1 MSLGSGQSM
10 CGFRGLCMAEAAG
23 LVHQY
28 CHSTHGNQPPET
40 TLSVLVLL
48 TLHHVLQVKELEE
61 LCAAQQ
67 NSLEEG
73 EEKFR
78 ALQDEQDQLH
88 HAALAAKAQLVTA
101 QAQVR

>member
-1 MSLGSGQSM
+1 MLCPSSVAPESTGLHLPALYSNCHAVLGPPPI
-10 CGFRGLCMAEAAG
+10 LA
-23 LVHQY
+23 
-28 CHSTHGNQPPET
+28 ST
-40 TLSVLVLL
+40 LL
-48 TLHHVLQVKELEE
+48 QAKELEE

-101 QAQVR
+101 QAQVCIIALCCSRLCFFA